1 MREVLCEFRR
11 AGMTESVH
19 RVRAV
24 VLAEGR
30 VAFSRGDG
38 AGPVFWRSCA
48 KPLQAY
54 AVVECGAAE
63 AYGLEGPELAVMA
76 GSHGGEEEH
85 VRAVRSILR
94 KARVPVGALRC
105 GAHPPL
111 SSRGLRELYRAG
123 RRPTPLHNNCSG
135 KHAGMLAAARRLRA
149 PLEGYLN
156 LDHPVQRANL
166 RAVARFSGVAPGR
179 IRIGIDGCS
188 APTFAL
194 PLRAL
199 ARAAA
204 AFAASPDPSAR
215 YVREAMMAFPD
226 RVGRP
231 CASLMAAAPGRLL
244 AKGGAEGVY
253 LCAVPARRA
262 GIALKVDDG
271 QARAVVHV
279 LAALLRT
286 LGLLEAEDLARVAQ
300 VADPVLRNHAGLAVG
315 EVRVRL

>member
-1 MREVLCEFRR
+1 
-11 AGMTESVH
+11 MTESVH

-30 VAFSRGDG
+30 TVFSRGDP
-38 AGPVFWRSCA
+38 AAPVFWRSCA
-48 KPLQAY
+48 KPFQAY
-54 AVVECGAAE
+54 AVVESGAAE

-76 GSHGGEEEH
+76 GSHGGEQEH

-111 SSRGLRELYRAG
+111 SPRGLRELYGAG
-123 RRPTPLHNNCSG
+123 RRPTALHNNCSG

-156 LDHPVQRANL
+156 PDHPVQRANL
-166 RAVARFSGVAPGR
+166 RAVVRFSGIAPEK

-199 ARAAA
+199 ARAGAE
-204 AFAASPDPSAR
+204 FAVSPDPAVQR
-215 YVREAMMAFPD
+215 VREAMMAFPD

-262 GIALKVDDG
+262 GIALKVADG
-271 QARAVVHV
+271 HARAVVHV
-279 LAALLRT
+279 LAAILRS
-286 LGLLEAEDLARVAQ
+286 LGLLGEEDLARVAH
-300 VADPVLRNHAGLAVG
+300 VADPVLRNHAGIAVG
-315 EVRVRL
+315 EIRVRL